1 MPLRV
6 ITPPATEPVTL
17 AEVKTWC
24 RIDST
29 GDAVAD
35 AADDALLSSLITAA
49 RGDAEGQMRRSI
61 LTQTLERTMGRFP
74 CWGQGIELPR
84 PPLAEVTSVTYFDA
98 ANAAVTMD
106 EAAFVILN
114 ASDSVPPSLYPAPGG
129 FWPDTYRRP
138 DAVAIRYTAGWPD
151 AASVP
156 ENIKTWI
163 KVRVAT
169 LWANRENIVAGNVS
183 ASAVEMP
190 SRFLDGLLDRWR
202 ILEVA

>member
-1 MPLRV
+1 MALRV
-6 ITPPATEPVTL
+6 ITPPAAEPVTL
-17 AEVKTWC
+17 AEAKTWC

-35 AADDALLSSLITAA
+35 VADDALLSSLITAA

-151 AASVP
+151 AESVP
-156 ENIKTWI
+156 EDIKTWI

-169 LWANRENIVAGNVS
+169 LWANRESIVAGNVS

-190 SRFLDGLLDRWR
+190 SRFLDRLLDRWC
-202 ILEVA
+202 IAEVA